1 MLTKTISILIFL
13 ASFNL
18 TGCGAPTRSAVEV
31 RGAIAN
37 ARGLDQKLSSVCN
50 ALAVNTGN
58 LSSQHRGIEG
68 RCNSAGLYGTNFGL
82 GEELIFRGLDQ
93 ARTSSKDNMVIYT
106 RGQAWLNASLLGLT
120 ARFAQRLESEE
131 QSPFAN
137 AKAGDLL
144 ELNGDGFGDIAKVEI
159 KFLKEPSLDVQNFS
173 FDIAL
178 SVMISGIIS
187 VDADLDISAGILER
201 KIVAV
206 GKTTRIGTESILKN
220 LEFSFAIIPHA
231 GDLYVDTFASIE
243 LLNIGLTGLVQDQL
257 NQIMATTLESTLQD
271 VVAIGQGE

>member
-1 MLTKTISILIFL
+1 
-13 ASFNL
+13 
-18 TGCGAPTRSAVEV
+18 
-31 RGAIAN
+31 
-37 ARGLDQKLSSVCN
+37 
-50 ALAVNTGN
+50 
-58 LSSQHRGIEG
+58 
-68 RCNSAGLYGTNFGL
+68 
-82 GEELIFRGLDQ
+82 
-93 ARTSSKDNMVIYT
+93 MVIYT

-144 ELNGDGFGDIAKVEI
+144 ELNGDGFGDIATVEI

-187 VDADLDISAGILER
+187 VDADLDISAGILDR

-206 GKTTRIGTESILKN
+206 GKTTRVGTESILKN